1 MFYKI
6 FIGFCFLCLILIVSS
21 QPSIAAGEENILSI
35 DKTVVIQLII
45 FLVAIYILNKLI
57 FKPFLEVV
65 DKREKLTTGTI
76 EEANKLEQ
84 RANKIIEEYK
94 HKLEEARSLALL
106 ERIKMR
112 QEADNAAQDIIE
124 TTRSETDSMINK
136 AKINIQNQFEKTQ
149 ESIEVQ
155 IESLG
160 NVIASVITN
169 DGRPV

>member
-6 FIGFCFLCLILIVSS
+6 LFGFCFLCLILIVSS

-76 EEANKLEQ
+76 EEAIKLEQ

-94 HKLEEARSLALL
+94 RKLEEARSLALL

-124 TTRSETDSMINK
+124 TTRSETDSMITK
-136 AKINIQNQFEKTQ
+136 SKINIQNQFEKTQ

>member
-6 FIGFCFLCLILIVSS
+6 FVGFCFLCLILIVSS

-124 TTRSETDSMINK
+124 NTRSETDSMINK

>member
-6 FIGFCFLCLILIVSS
+6 FVGFCFLCLILIVSS

-76 EEANKLEQ
+76 EEAIKLEQ

>member
-6 FIGFCFLCLILIVSS
+6 FVGFCFLCLILIVSS

-35 DKTVVIQLII
+35 DKTVVIQIII

-106 ERIKMR
+106 ERLKMR
-112 QEADNAAQDIIE
+112 QETDNAAQDIIE
-124 TTRSETDSMINK
+124 TTRSETDSMVNK

-169 DGRPV
+169 DGGPV

>member
-6 FIGFCFLCLILIVSS
+6 FFIFCFLCLIPIVSS
-21 QPSIAAGEENILSI
+21 QPSIAAGGENILSI

-45 FLVAIYILNKLI
+45 FLVAIYLLNKLI

-84 RANKIIEEYK
+84 RASKIIEEYK
-94 HKLEEARSLALL
+94 HKLEEARSQVLL
-106 ERIKMR
+106 ERVKMR
-112 QEADNAAQDIIE
+112 QEADKVAQDIIE
-124 TTRSETDSMINK
+124 TTRTETDCMINK
-136 AKINIQNQFEKTQ
+136 AKDNIQNQFEKTRV
-149 ESIEVQ
+149 SIEVQ

-160 NVIASVITN
+160 NEIASIITN
-169 DGRPV
+169 KGGSV